1 VSPLSNLVEA
11 AQKIASGEE
20 VKKLPIESENEIGRL
35 TSSFNTMAEKI
46 TEARRDLENKIDE
59 LQKTQAQLVHSAKMV
74 SLGQLVA
81 GVAHELNNP
90 IGYIYSNMTHLK
102 EYSEKLVHLVQIAE
116 KDPAKLE
123 EEKKKVEF
131 NYIVEDLPRLI
142 KSCED
147 GALRTRDIVLGL
159 RNFSRL
165 DESSLKEV
173 DIEEGINNTLQLLS
187 GELKTRIK
195 VHLDLSGLPKIKCYA
210 SQINQV
216 FMNILTN
223 AAQAID
229 VKGDIFIS
237 TKLSDQNAVITI
249 KDNGPGIP
257 ANVLGKI
264 FDPFFT
270 TKSIGKG
277 TGLGLSISY
286 GIIKKH
292 GGDILVKSE
301 PGKGTE
307 FTILLPLSGPLSEN
321 RSLPI

>member
-1 VSPLSNLVEA
+1 
-11 AQKIASGEE
+11 
-20 VKKLPIESENEIGRL
+20 
-35 TSSFNTMAEKI
+35 
-46 TEARRDLENKIDE
+46 
-59 LQKTQAQLVHSAKMV
+59 
-74 SLGQLVA
+74 
-81 GVAHELNNP
+81 
-90 IGYIYSNMTHLK
+90 MTHLK

-264 FDPFFT
+264 FDRNHRILIREFST
-270 TKSIGKG
+270 YKNITLYIDC
-277 TGLGLSISY
+277 LCRISKY
-286 GIIKKH
+286 IHKYLIYLTRIAL
-292 GGDILVKSE
+292 D
-301 PGKGTE
+301 
-307 FTILLPLSGPLSEN
+307 FW
-321 RSLPI
+321 